1 MAVGRGGH
9 DGRVA
14 AALRGGA
21 VGRHGRVAA
30 ATAAVVVARG
40 STGCESVLP
49 LPLCPDLVLE
59 VGALQLENQNCVFG
73 VPAVVHLGLE

>member
-1 MAVGRGGH
+1 MAVGRGGY

-21 VGRHGRVAA
+21 VGRHGGEA
-30 ATAAVVVARG
+30 AAVVGRC
-40 STGCESVLP
+40 STGRESVLP
-49 LPLCPDLVLE
+49 LPLCPDFVLE

-73 VPAVVHLGLE
+73 VPA